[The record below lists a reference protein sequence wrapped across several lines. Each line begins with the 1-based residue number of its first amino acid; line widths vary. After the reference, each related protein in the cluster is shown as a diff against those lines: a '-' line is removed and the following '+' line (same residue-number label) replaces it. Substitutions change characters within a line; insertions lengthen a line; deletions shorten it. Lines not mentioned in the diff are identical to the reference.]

1 MNVGIRELKAHLSEY
16 VRMAA
21 AGDDVLVTDR
31 GKPVA
36 RLVSLG
42 GTSMVDRGIAEGWIT
57 PPSRAALMPAIR
69 YKASLSTAAVM
80 DEDRG

>member
-1 MNVGIRELKAHLSEY
+1 MNVGIRELKARLSEY
-16 VRMAA
+16 VKLAA
-21 AGDDVLVTDR
+21 AGENVLVTDR

-57 PPSRAALMPAIR
+57 PPSRAVLTPANPYRAL
-69 YKASLSTAAVM
+69 LSTTEVM